1 MNNGRKKHSV
11 RRIALLFICLLVVGY
26 LFTGADL
33 FAREEQEEVDYNEPI
48 DSEMFTEHPIQLAG
62 FNELPAPV
70 EDERLVENLDEPI
83 QEFSFVNKTFRT
95 TVDQLILVR
104 FTSKLAADK
113 VLIRIPTEG
122 NVLTTHF
129 SNGESIHHSHG
140 EYWTLQTQTKQIEFE
155 LPVAFVSA
163 GQYFLTIDHD
173 ADQFYLE
180 VEEVK
185 ESFQPEKEDNTNGEK
200 ELSGEEGQWD
210 TENHASK
217 EINDQEKP
225 PLLEVV
231 EHYLTISD
239 NLLELEDARVLEET
253 RDPQER
259 STSNV
264 GNWTQFRSAWNNSS
278 TTVIRITS
286 LISAGSLSLNA
297 RSTSVI
303 VSGSNLNFENTGHS
317 LVMNGSANLQL
328 AIGVI
333 YDRPANLGRD
343 SRTSPIIVHNGSGT
357 VDLSRC
363 SLVMITGTA
372 SSAIVGQNINVVDS
386 YEIRAQNASSSSATV
401 RATAIQILRGGTL
414 NISYSSGMVGY
425 ISSSAG
431 SGLKPILSDSTST
444 INIESS
450 RTTMSIPI
458 DSGHGPLNS
467 WNSVHAKLGGLN
479 GETVLH
485 SDANPNDF
493 HERYP
498 VTFNDPQYG
507 ALIFNATGSD
517 WINPPVMSYDLALHA
532 SPIEA
537 GRPTSEVTT
546 IDQGATTIITANPN
560 QGYNFVHWEIVSGI
574 GSSIASL
581 SSETTTFTMGN
592 QNTVVRAV
600 YEENQASEV
609 HVYHT
614 DRDGRELIEPDI
626 LTGSIGEAYQTN
638 PAEIENYQL
647 VETPDNAYG
656 HYTDETISVVYVY
669 DIAKVTPVDPLD
681 PEVEINPEN
690 KPELPENQGLLSID
704 FASKFQF
711 GRQTISAQDQ
721 QYYAEPQRLL
731 NEDGEVNDEERPNY
745 VQISDRRS
753 ADERGGWQL
762 AVTQNTPFI
771 SEQEQILA
779 GARLRLTNQ
788 QLATAQNGTA
798 PEFQQTNPLSLVPG
812 SRRILLMAQGD
823 EGTGTWIYRF
833 GDENS
838 AGSSVVLDVPRGAT
852 PDATSYSTTLTWEL
866 SAVPGN

>member
-1 MNNGRKKHSV
+1 M
-11 RRIALLFICLLVVGY
+11 
-26 LFTGADL
+26 
-33 FAREEQEEVDYNEPI
+33 
-48 DSEMFTEHPIQLAG
+48 
-62 FNELPAPV
+62 
-70 EDERLVENLDEPI
+70 
-83 QEFSFVNKTFRT
+83 
-95 TVDQLILVR
+95 
-104 FTSKLAADK
+104 
-113 VLIRIPTEG
+113 
-122 NVLTTHF
+122 
-129 SNGESIHHSHG
+129 
-140 EYWTLQTQTKQIEFE
+140 
-155 LPVAFVSA
+155 
-163 GQYFLTIDHD
+163 
-173 ADQFYLE
+173 
-180 VEEVK
+180 
-185 ESFQPEKEDNTNGEK
+185 
-200 ELSGEEGQWD
+200 
-210 TENHASK
+210 
-217 EINDQEKP
+217 
-225 PLLEVV
+225 
-231 EHYLTISD
+231 
-239 NLLELEDARVLEET
+239 
-253 RDPQER
+253 
-259 STSNV
+259 
-264 GNWTQFRSAWNNSS
+264 
-278 TTVIRITS
+278 
-286 LISAGSLSLNA
+286 
-297 RSTSVI
+297 
-303 VSGSNLNFENTGHS
+303 
-317 LVMNGSANLQL
+317 
-328 AIGVI
+328 
-333 YDRPANLGRD
+333 
-343 SRTSPIIVHNGSGT
+343 
-357 VDLSRC
+357 
-363 SLVMITGTA
+363 
-372 SSAIVGQNINVVDS
+372 
-386 YEIRAQNASSSSATV
+386 
-401 RATAIQILRGGTL
+401 
-414 NISYSSGMVGY
+414 
-425 ISSSAG
+425 
-431 SGLKPILSDSTST
+431 
-444 INIESS
+444 
-450 RTTMSIPI
+450 
-458 DSGHGPLNS
+458 
-467 WNSVHAKLGGLN
+467 
-479 GETVLH
+479 
-485 SDANPNDF
+485 
-493 HERYP
+493 
-498 VTFNDPQYG
+498 
-507 ALIFNATGSD
+507 
-517 WINPPVMSYDLALHA
+517 
-532 SPIEA
+532 
-537 GRPTSEVTT
+537 TT